1 MISPLPEH
9 TAKVKKLL
17 LQLQYDRAAMLDY
30 YQSGHAN
37 SDGNLYV
44 MDLYILGIVKRTLSN
59 IKAMGLLI
67 ESWNLLAARTM
78 LRTHIDTAI
87 RLHAAWLVN
96 DLNEFATDVLNGKQ
110 IDRMSDRNG
119 QQMKDKHLI
128 NMLINDYPWLKTVY
142 DNLSGYIHLSDSH
155 IISTIREIE
164 DNGKFSIRLSEYD
177 FDYPETSWTEVLEC
191 FNELT
196 GMVIGHLGSYSEG
209 KQAK

>member
-1 MISPLPEH
+1 MPSPLPEH
-9 TAKVKKLL
+9 TAKVKELL
-17 LQLQYDRAAMLDY
+17 AQLRNDRAAMLDY

-37 SDGNLYV
+37 PDGKLYA

-59 IKAMGLLI
+59 IKAMGLLV

-87 RLHAAWLVN
+87 RLHAAWIVN
-96 DLNEFATDVLNGKQ
+96 DPNEFALNVLNGKQ
-110 IDRMSDRNG
+110 IDQLNDRNG
-119 QQMKDKHLI
+119 KQMKDKHLI
-128 NMLINDYPWLKTVY
+128 SVLEGEYNWLRTVY
-142 DNLSGYIHLSDSH
+142 NNLSGYIHFSDSH
-155 IISTIREIE
+155 ISSSIQNLE

-177 FDYPETSWTEVLEC
+177 FEYPESSWVEVLEC

-209 KQAK
+209 KRAK